1 VVSKDLPEGAG
12 ASLVAAH
19 FFRMK
24 VSLNWLRELVD
35 LPASV
40 PNLVDLLTLAGVEV
54 EDVETHGVAIA
65 NVVVAQIKESVQH
78 PNADRLSVCQV
89 DDGSGTTRQIVCGA
103 KNYKVGD
110 KVPLALPGA
119 VLGPDFKIKVGKLRG
134 VESQGM
140 LCSADELGL
149 PKGEDGLLILSPEAR
164 VGAPLSEVFPGDTV
178 LDLEITPNRPDLLSH
193 VGIAREIAALTG
205 QVLRLPENPRAGEGF
220 VASAVDVEPAE
231 CQLYTVLEISNVQ
244 VGPSPDWLRSKLE
257 AVGLRPINNIVDITN
272 FVMLEL
278 GQPLH
283 AFDADK
289 LQGDIRVRAGRDGEE
304 FLALDGRTYRLN
316 PQQVVIAD
324 EQRALA
330 IGGVMG
336 GEDSGVTATTCNLL
350 LESAHFDGANIR
362 RTSRALGLS
371 SDSSYRFERG
381 VDAAGVMVASQRAAT
396 LILEIAGGSV
406 GDLEVGFGANSRFG
420 VDPAA
425 ALHENEGPV
434 FTHTVALRP
443 ARVTSLLGAEIPSER
458 IDEILTGFGLRKAS
472 AGWEIPSFRADLTRE
487 IDLIEEIARVVGL
500 AAIPSRVQGQFA
512 PMSATDRAY
521 DRAMALRGALVAQG
535 FAEARTLTLIGEKMP
550 GVASTHA
557 APENLRRVKNPMN
570 DDQVILRPGLL
581 PGLLQALRDNL
592 RAGAKTVRLFEAGRV
607 FRAPGLEGDAPS
619 SPKLPANQ
627 GDSGASPST
636 EEFTHLALVLSGPL
650 AERSWRG
657 GEGSEADLSNLTGI
671 VSAALGADTE
681 FAPDENPA
689 LALALVV
696 KARGQPVGFAG
707 QLWPKDAR
715 ALDATAPVFFAE
727 IDLGALPA
735 QSTAKKYREIPRFP
749 ATARDI
755 ALLAPLPL
763 AHAEIVSV
771 LEASREPLLAE
782 VELFDVFADPTG
794 QKIPAD
800 KKSLAYSLTYRS
812 PDRTLTADEVN
823 AAHARLKERL
833 KSALAVTLRE

>member
-1 VVSKDLPEGAG
+1 
-12 ASLVAAH
+12 
-19 FFRMK
+19 MK
-24 VSLNWLRELVD
+24 VSLNWLHELVE
-35 LPASV
+35 LPPNV
-40 PNLVDLLTLAGVEV
+40 PALVDLLTLAGVEV

-89 DDGSGTTRQIVCGA
+89 DDGTGITRQIVCGA

-149 PKGEDGLLILSPEAR
+149 PKGEDGLLILSPEAK

-193 VGIAREIAALTG
+193 VGMAREIAALTD
-205 QVLRLPENPRAGEGF
+205 QTLQAPESARPVEGF
-220 VASAVDVEPAE
+220 VSSAVDVEPAE
-231 CQLYTVLEISNVQ
+231 CQLYTALEISNVQ
-244 VGPSPDWLRSKLE
+244 VGPSPEWLRRKLE

-289 LQGDIRVRAGRDGEE
+289 LQGDIRVRYGAEGED
-304 FLALDGRTYRLN
+304 FLALDGRIYRLT
-316 PQQVVIAD
+316 PQHLVIAD

-336 GEDSGVTATTCNLL
+336 GEDSGVTATTRNIL
-350 LESAHFDGANIR
+350 LESAHFDAANIR
-362 RTSRALGLS
+362 RTSRGLGLS

-381 VDAAGVMVASQRAAT
+381 VDLAGVMRASQRAAA
-396 LILEIAGGSV
+396 LILEIAGGTV
-406 GDLEVGFGANSRFG
+406 GDLGVGMAKDSTVGFN
-420 VDPAA
+420 PAA
-425 ALHENEGPV
+425 MLNENTGSV

-443 ARVTSLLGAEIPSER
+443 ARVTTLLGAEIPADR
-458 IDEILTGFGLRKAS
+458 IDAILTGFGLRKAET
-472 AGWEIPSFRADLTRE
+472 GWEIPSFRPDLTRE
-487 IDLIEEIARVVGL
+487 IDLIEEITRVVGI
-500 AAIPSRVQGQFA
+500 AALPARVQGRFA
-512 PMSATDRAY
+512 AMSASDRAY
-521 DRAMALRGALVAQG
+521 DQAMTLRRVLVAQG
-535 FAEARTLTLIGEKMP
+535 FAEARTLTLIGEN
-550 GVASTHA
+550 VAGLGLLHDSV
-557 APENLRRVKNPMN
+557 EYRRRVKNPMN
-570 DDQVILRPGLL
+570 DEQVILRPSLL
-581 PGLLQALRDNL
+581 PGLLQALRDNV
-592 RAGAKTVRLFEAGRV
+592 RTGAKTVRLFEVGRI
-607 FRAPGLEGDAPS
+607 FSALAPEEG
-619 SPKLPANQ
+619 
-627 GDSGASPST
+627 
-636 EEFTHLALVLSGPL
+636 THFALVLSGPL
-650 AERSWRG
+650 TERSWRA
-657 GEGSEADLSNLTGI
+657 GEGSEADLSHLKGMVAT
-671 VSAALGADTE
+671 VLGSETE
-681 FAPDENPA
+681 FAPDENSA
-689 LALALVV
+689 LALSLVV
-696 KARGQPVGFAG
+696 KVGGKSVGFAG

-715 ALDATAPVFFAE
+715 GLDATAPVLFAE
-727 IDLGALPA
+727 IDLGALPV

-771 LEASREPLLAE
+771 LQAAKEPLLSD
-782 VELFDVFADPTG
+782 VELFDVFADPSG
-794 QKIPAD
+794 EKIPAD
-800 KKSLAYSLTYRS
+800 RKSLAYSLTYQS
-812 PDRTLTADEVN
+812 PDRTLTGDEVN

-833 KSALAVTLRE
+833 KTALAVTLRE